1 MRNILGKG
9 WAFPVTTDIHGNIAS
24 SSYEKSV
31 EENSSS
37 ILVVDDNPE
46 IREIIQVLL

>member
-1 MRNILGKG
+1 MKNVFKEIILERQI
-9 WAFPVTTDIHGNIAS
+9 DL
-24 SSYEKSV
+24 

-46 IREIIQVLL
+46 IREISGVSFGN